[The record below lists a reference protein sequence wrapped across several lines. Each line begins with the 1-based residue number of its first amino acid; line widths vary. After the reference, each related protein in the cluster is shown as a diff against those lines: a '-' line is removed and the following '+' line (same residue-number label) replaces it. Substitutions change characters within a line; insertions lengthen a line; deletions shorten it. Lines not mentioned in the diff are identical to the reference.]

1 MVKITETGKKPET
14 GFSVDL
20 GSLGTDLTNPVGEV
34 SPTSPLPKP
43 VELGSLDWKKCETV
57 KMDRVPISLSIL
69 TRNIRRLE
77 Q

>member
-43 VELGSLDWKKCETV
+43 VELGSLDRKTCETV
-57 KMDRVPISLSIL
+57 KIDRVPISLSIL
-69 TRNIRRLE
+69 TRNIRRHV